1 MFSPLTQQLFEAL
14 SALPGI
20 GPKSAQRMGFY
31 LLQQK
36 NRPKGMQLSKI
47 LEQALSQVGNCT
59 ICQTYTEEPL
69 CSICSNNKRNHQ
81 QICIIES
88 PADILAIEQT
98 QCYRGMYHVLHGHL
112 SPLDGIG
119 PEDIGIPALLQRLND
134 NPIEEIILATNP
146 TMEGKATAHYIASH
160 LPNQDI
166 TISRIAFG
174 VPLGGEIE
182 YLDGHTL
189 SHAFQSRLTFTHN
202 DTTT

>member
-14 SALPGI
+14 SSLPGI
-20 GPKSAQRMGFY
+20 GPKSAQRIGFH

-36 NRPKGMQLSKI
+36 NRPKGRRLA
-47 LEQALSQVGNCT
+47 QALEHALSHVGNCRL
-59 ICQTYTEEPL
+59 CQTYTEEPI
-69 CSICSNNKRNHQ
+69 CSICNNSKRNAQ

-88 PADILAIEQT
+88 PADIIAIEQT

-119 PEDIGIPALLQRLND
+119 PEDIGIPNLLLRLNE
-134 NPIEEIILATNP
+134 NTIEEIIIATNP

-160 LPNQDI
+160 IPNQKI
-166 TISRIAFG
+166 TVSRIAFG

-189 SHAFQSRLTFTHN
+189 THAFQSRLIFTNN
-202 DTTT
+202 DTIL